1 MQRMKLIFSA
11 IIAAFLSACVSLTP
25 EDEIR
30 LRSSAERLNSLISK
44 AELALD
50 KFLSDS
56 ADKENV
62 ASGEAYAPASAE
74 NGPPN
79 PVPDA
84 EADAQPSES
93 ADAIDF
99 SKLKFCWGGFGGSKA
114 KISGRARIKN
124 LKVTGKGISYGW
136 EAGGCEDL
144 GAANASDAS
153 CLACLFVEDGRGGKF
168 DWISTSRRTRDLKN
182 IESGYG
188 GWDASAFKASK
199 RFYFCIVSKDGK
211 TRTNVIE
218 ASR

>member
-1 MQRMKLIFSA
+1 MGFTKELDRFWTKAKAWLAAAAVALAGIGGYE
-11 IIAAFLSACVSLTP
+11 IAATTEPSEMPAADEAAQVAAAEEPAAAPGVIEEPSA
-25 EDEIR
+25 
-30 LRSSAERLNSLISK
+30 A
-44 AELALD
+44 
-50 KFLSDS
+50 
-56 ADKENV
+56 
-62 ASGEAYAPASAE
+62 
-74 NGPPN
+74 
-79 PVPDA
+79 
-84 EADAQPSES
+84 SES

-182 IESGYG
+182 IETGYG

-211 TRTNVIE
+211 TRTNVI
-218 ASR
+218 SCDK

>member
-1 MQRMKLIFSA
+1 MGFKKELDRFWTKAKSWLAAAAVALAGIGGYEIATTTDPAEVPVAEEAAQTSA
-11 IIAAFLSACVSLTP
+11 AEGPAAI
-25 EDEIR
+25 EDP
-30 LRSSAERLNSLISK
+30 STA
-44 AELALD
+44 
-50 KFLSDS
+50 
-56 ADKENV
+56 
-62 ASGEAYAPASAE
+62 
-74 NGPPN
+74 
-79 PVPDA
+79 
-84 EADAQPSES
+84 SES

-99 SKLKFCWGGFGGSKA
+99 SALKFCWGGFSGGKA

-124 LKVTGKGISYGW
+124 LKVTAKGISYGW

-211 TRTNVIE
+211 TRTNVI
-218 ASR
+218 SCDK